1 MKKDFKRK
9 ISVFNSYY
17 LLPSLLFSLIIS
29 VAFYF
34 LINAKLA
41 PKDSETISMFIT
53 CKKIDRLK
61 LKDTMLEKLKDSGL
75 REFSIYDYRED
86 DSKIGQHYDNFGRYS
101 DFLILQEKDLVDQK
115 EAILDNF
122 VPFSSF
128 NISGTSDS
136 DYYIYN
142 NEKMGLKVFDK
153 DNKTAYSFSTYAEFT
168 SNSFLLINKLSYHYN
183 SKDRNLSELAQK
195 FLENLL
201 MEIKSNA

>member
-17 LLPSLLFSLIIS
+17 LLPSILFSLIIS

-61 LKDTMLEKLKDSGL
+61 LKDTMLEKLEDSGL

-101 DFLILQEKDLVDQK
+101 EFLILQEKDLVDQK

-153 DNKTAYSFSTYAEFT
+153 DNKTAYSFSSYAEFT

-183 SKDRNLSELAQK
+183 SKDGKLSELAQK